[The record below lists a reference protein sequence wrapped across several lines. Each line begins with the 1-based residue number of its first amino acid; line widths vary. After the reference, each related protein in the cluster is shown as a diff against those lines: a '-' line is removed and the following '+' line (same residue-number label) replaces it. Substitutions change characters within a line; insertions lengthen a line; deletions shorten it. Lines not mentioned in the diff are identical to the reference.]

1 MPVEGAGAFGQFQR
15 PKSWCTHIKL
25 ILLNRHNKLCV
36 GQKENNLCRSLTY
49 PTNQAKRSNFIDDR
63 SSKLTNHNLLA
74 LRHYGK
80 TTDKSVSFHQP
91 NWYPLTDK
99 HLGQSSSSFSRERL
113 SKRHATTPVPLR
125 ALLNLTVRPHNRL
138 LWEHLEYNALYSV
151 VASFSVASL
160 LWWRIDRIPVWYQP
174 YNLILLLFCI
184 LSYDVQFLKYSPS
197 CSWS

>member
-1 MPVEGAGAFGQFQR
+1 MPERLVSFEDRKAGAL
-15 PKSWCTHIKL
+15 T
-25 ILLNRHNKLCV
+25 LNRFFSTDIINSMCRTKRKEFTQVFDISNKP
-36 GQKENNLCRSLTY
+36 S
-49 PTNQAKRSNFIDDR
+49 KRCNFVDDR
-63 SSKLTNHNLLA
+63 SSKLTNHNSVA
-74 LRHYGK
+74 PRHYGK

-184 LSYDVQFLKYSPS
+184 LSYDVQFLKYPPS